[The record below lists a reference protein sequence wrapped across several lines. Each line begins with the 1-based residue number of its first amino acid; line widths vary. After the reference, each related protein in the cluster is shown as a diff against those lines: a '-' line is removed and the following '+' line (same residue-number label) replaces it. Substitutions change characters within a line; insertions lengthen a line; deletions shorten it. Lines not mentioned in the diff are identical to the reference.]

1 MKRRDHKASAASM
14 VSGKGQASNARPL
27 DQMSGSERGDPFAT
41 FTEWSGE
48 ADEKAYADL

>member
-1 MKRRDHKASAASM
+1 MNCCARKPLRRSEI
-14 VSGKGQASNARPL
+14 AREEQTL
-27 DQMSGSERGDPFAT
+27 NREGTQYITSKTRDPFVT